1 MHWASFRLKRK
12 NALQITLKT
21 KGRLDDVKEFEN
33 IIIRSNTDGSNVRI
47 KDIARVE
54 LGAESYSNLGLVNG
68 KPSAVV
74 VISQL
79 PDANIINLS
88 KAVKAKVEELN
99 AKMTNGIKIMYV
111 KDDA

>member
-1 MHWASFRLKRK
+1 M
-12 NALQITLKT
+12 KT
-21 KGRLDDVKEFEN
+21 PGRLDDVKQFEN
-33 IIIRSNTDGSNVRI
+33 IIIRSNMDGSNVKI

-88 KAVKAKVEELN
+88 KAVKAKVNELN
-99 AKMTNGIKIMYV
+99 SRLTMV
-111 KDDA
+111 